1 LVNIAA
7 QATARIAIMPL
18 LQAQLAASGIDSLR
32 VQVARAV
39 FYDQKLKRLYQRQ
52 SLSQQGSNALLMSKP
67 KET

>member
-1 LVNIAA
+1 
-7 QATARIAIMPL
+7 MPL